1 MEHEVFV
8 NKDELIPAVQG
19 MLAERARLGTIT
31 CVDLIDEFELIY
43 HFEPQEAPDPLTHV
57 RARVTKGDTWP
68 SITSIYPSA
77 SLAELEIQDHFDI
90 QISGITLDFQRR
102 FLRSKESPEAALL
115 KPTPYELTVPT
126 RHPAKCGESCPAGID
141 IPRYVRLIGEDRPAD
156 ALAVI
161 KQSLPFPGILGRVC
175 FAPCENSC
183 RQAKQEEPIAVRMLK
198 RFAYDNT
205 TYEEKVAAEPT
216 GKRVAIIGSGPAGL
230 TAAYYLVKMGHEVA
244 VFEALPEAG
253 GMMRVGIPAYRLPR
267 KVLDEEIDLVK
278 QLGAKIQTN
287 TEVSSLE
294 KLFQDGYQAILV
306 ATGAHRGMK
315 LGLEGE
321 DHHKMLDCI
330 DFLRDVSF
338 GKRTELGNR
347 VAVIGGGNATIDAA
361 RSALRL
367 GAKEVIILYRRTRA
381 EMPANTSEIEEAI
394 SEGVKIDFLVA
405 PRRIEEATGE
415 GVRTDFQVTP
425 RRIIMGK
432 NDTVILE
439 SVRMKL
445 GAPDASGRPRPEPIE
460 GSEFQL
466 EVDAIIAAIGQSPDV
481 PQEFALETGSKN
493 TVIVDAETMATSRE
507 GVFAAGDVIT
517 GPASVVEA
525 VRSAKQ
531 ATLSIDRYLGGE
543 GVLPVPELDIKDL
556 TSRQTFIERWA
567 RNNQRVVIP
576 SLAID
581 DRLRGFDEVE
591 LGLTEEMAT
600 AEGRRCWRCD
610 LEE

>member
-8 NKDELIPAVQG
+8 TKDEFIPAIQG
-19 MLAERARLGTIT
+19 MLTERARLGTIS
-31 CVDLIDEFELIY
+31 CLDLVDEFELIY
-43 HFEPQEAPDPLTHV
+43 HFEPQEAPEPLTHL
-57 RARVTKGDTWP
+57 RARVAKGDTWP

-77 SLAELEIQDHFDI
+77 SLAELEIRDHFDI
-90 QISGITLDFQRR
+90 EITGITLDFRGR

-115 KPTPYELTVPT
+115 KPTPYELTAAT
-126 RHPAKCGESCPAGID
+126 RHPARCGEACPAGID

-175 FAPCENSC
+175 FAPCETPC

-205 TYEEKVAAEPT
+205 TYEEEVAAEPT

-244 VFEALPEAG
+244 ILEALPEAG

-278 QLGAKIQTN
+278 QLGAKIQTS

-294 KLFQDGYQAILV
+294 TLFEDGYHAILV

-315 LGLEGE
+315 MGLEGE
-321 DHHKMLDCI
+321 DHHRVLECI
-330 DFLRDVSF
+330 DFLRSVSF
-338 GKRTELGNR
+338 GKRPQLGNR
-347 VAVIGGGNATIDAA
+347 VAVIGGGNAAIDAA
-361 RSALRL
+361 RTALRT
-367 GAKEVIILYRRTRA
+367 GAADVTMLYRRTRA
-381 EMPANTSEIEEAI
+381 EMPASASEIEEAI
-394 SEGVKIDFLVA
+394 TEGVNIDFLVA
-405 PRRIEEATGE
+405 PRRIMSE
-415 GVRTDFQVTP
+415 
-425 RRIIMGK
+425 

-481 PQEFALETGSKN
+481 PQDFALETGSKN

-531 ATLSIDRYLGGE
+531 ATISIDRYLGGE

-567 RNNQRVVIP
+567 RDNQRVVMP
-576 SLAID
+576 TLTID

-591 LGLTEEMAT
+591 LGLTEEMAV
-600 AEGRRCWRCD
+600 AEGKRCWRCD